1 MNEAVWDRAAE
12 RYDDEIFDTIA
23 NDRGSVVHNTLDRL
37 IKPTHLVC
45 DFGCGVGRTLR
56 FLAARAK
63 QVVGVDF
70 SAASLEIAASEA
82 SHSDNIRLLKRDLA
96 TPNRRFC
103 EADVGLLMQVL
114 IMPPVDLHRSIL
126 ATAHRN
132 LRSGAHLVAV
142 VPALE
147 AALLTYHRIG
157 QWQQREGYSRNQA
170 VEEMDS
176 CAREEVISLV
186 EGIVK
191 ISDTPTKHYLREE
204 AVMLFRDAGFQVL
217 EIKKVEYSWT
227 ADFEGVPEWMQDP
240 YPWDWLVV
248 ACKT

>member
-1 MNEAVWDRAAE
+1 MSEAVWDRAAE
-12 RYDDEIFDTIA
+12 QYDDEIFDTVA
-23 NDRGSVVHNTLDRL
+23 NDRGSVVHDTLDRL
-37 IKPTHLVC
+37 IKPAQVVC
-45 DFGCGVGRTLR
+45 DFGCGVGRTLL
-56 FLAARAK
+56 FLSARAK

-70 SAASLEIAASEA
+70 SATSLKIASSEA
-82 SHSDNIRLLKRDLA
+82 RHSNNIRLLKRDL
-96 TPNRRFC
+96 TTTNRRFC

-114 IMPPVDLHRSIL
+114 IMPPVDLRRAIL
-126 ATAHRN
+126 ATAYRN

-147 AALLTYHRIG
+147 VALLTYHRIG

-170 VEEMDS
+170 VKEMDS

-217 EIKKVEYSWT
+217 EVKKVEYSWA
-227 ADFEGVPEWMQDP
+227 ADFESAPKWMQDP

-248 ACKT
+248 SRKT

>member
-1 MNEAVWDRAAE
+1 MSETVWDLAAD
-12 RYDDEIFDTIA
+12 RYDDEIFDTVA
-23 NDRGSVVHNTLDRL
+23 NDRGSVIHDTLDRF
-37 IKPTHLVC
+37 IEPAHTVC

-70 SAASLEIAASEA
+70 SAASLEIAAGEVRNR
-82 SHSDNIRLLKRDLA
+82 DNIRLLKRDLA
-96 TPNRRFC
+96 TASRRFC

-114 IMPPVDLHRSIL
+114 IMPSVDLRRAIL
-126 ATAHRN
+126 ATTHRN
-132 LRSGAHLVAV
+132 LRSGSHLVAV

-147 AALLTYHRIG
+147 VALLTYHRIG

-170 VEEMDS
+170 VKEMDS

-217 EIKKVEYSWT
+217 EAKKVEYSWA
-227 ADFEGVPEWMQDP
+227 ADFESAPKWMQDP

-248 ACKT
+248 SRKT

>member
-82 SHSDNIRLLKRDLA
+82 
-96 TPNRRFC
+96 T
-103 EADVGLLMQVL
+103 
-114 IMPPVDLHRSIL
+114 
-126 ATAHRN
+126 TA
-132 LRSGAHLVAV
+132 
-142 VPALE
+142 
-147 AALLTYHRIG
+147 
-157 QWQQREGYSRNQA
+157 
-170 VEEMDS
+170 
-176 CAREEVISLV
+176 
-186 EGIVK
+186 
-191 ISDTPTKHYLREE
+191 TPTK
-204 AVMLFRDAGFQVL
+204 MT
-217 EIKKVEYSWT
+217 SNS
-227 ADFEGVPEWMQDP
+227 
-240 YPWDWLVV
+240 VV
-248 ACKT
+248 T